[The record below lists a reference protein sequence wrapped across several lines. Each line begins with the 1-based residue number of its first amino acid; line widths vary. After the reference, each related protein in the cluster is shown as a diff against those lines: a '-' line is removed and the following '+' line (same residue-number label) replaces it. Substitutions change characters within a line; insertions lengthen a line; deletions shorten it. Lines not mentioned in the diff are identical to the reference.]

1 MHYRTGTLIF
11 LLLFAG
17 LTNTASGQDIIFKP
31 INPSFGG
38 NSFNSSHL
46 LATAEAQKMKE
57 EKQSASRASQ
67 SNSDRFIRLLESRL
81 YSSLATAVSE
91 AIFGDSAKPNGT
103 IRFDDQEVTFVNSGG
118 EIKLTINDFSTGQV
132 TNITVPTLVTP

>member
-1 MHYRTGTLIF
+1 MK
-11 LLLFAG
+11 AG
-17 LTNTASGQDIIFKP
+17 LRIFIFAWLCLLVVTQAGSQDIVFKP
-31 INPSFGG
+31 VNPSFGG

-46 LATAEAQKMKE
+46 LATAEAQKKKE
-57 EKQSASRASQ
+57 EKKTPARATQ

-91 AIFGDSAKPNGT
+91 AIFGDGAQPNGT
-103 IRFDDQEVTFVNSGG
+103 IKFDDQEVSFVNAGG
-118 EIKLTINDFSTGQV
+118 QITLTITDFSTGQV

>member
-1 MHYRTGTLIF
+1 MGKTFRILT
-11 LLLFAG
+11 FALAYAAVSG
-17 LTNTASGQDIIFKP
+17 QAYGQDILFKP

-46 LATAEAQKMKE
+46 LATAEAQKKKE
-57 EKQSASRASQ
+57 EKKATTRPTQ

-91 AIFGDSAKPNGT
+91 AIFGDAAKPNGT
-103 IRFDDQEVTFVNSGG
+103 IKFDDQEVSFVNAGG
-118 EIKLTINDFSTGQV
+118 QITLTITDFSTGQV